1 MWRPAAPALLPA
13 GLYMRIIAYM
23 KAGQRDIKAATRALK
38 ALADVN
44 RLRAAAL
51 LAWAGRELCVCELVD
66 ALGESQYNVSRYLG
80 ALCAAGLIR
89 KEKRG
94 RWAMYALAGGR
105 GPLTE
110 YIGRLVRPRPCCG
123 VIAADIARLQR
134 RLELRAGGV
143 CVVGGKC

>member
-1 MWRPAAPALLPA
+1 
-13 GLYMRIIAYM
+13 M
-23 KAGQRDIKAATRALK
+23 KKSRRDIEAAAGALK

-94 RWAMYALAGGR
+94 RWAMYALAAPA
-105 GPLTE
+105 PLDG
-110 YIGRLVRPRPCCG
+110 YIEKLVRPRPCCG
-123 VIAADIARLQR
+123 AIAADIARLER
-134 RLELRAGGV
+134 RLALRRRGV
-143 CVVGGKC
+143 CVVGGNC